1 MKKWLIIP
9 FIVALVGLLVPVSM
23 SLAATPPLVPFDT
36 TWDLFVL
43 DAGSSSVLR
52 IDPATK
58 AITVEFSEAD
68 ITAVTGQASAAFSG
82 EGIAFD
88 AAGNMYFAETLSG
101 SVLKA
106 TNGAGLAVL
115 TSAAAM
121 QTATGLA
128 FNDPGGL
135 AMSDDGFLYLNDDTC
150 DCVLR
155 IDTSTGAVSV
165 YVTEAALEAL
175 QLGST
180 VDLNSP
186 IVGAEG
192 GVVYTASDGVPDTIF
207 AIAAGGVP
215 SVLSADPVFSDLD
228 VFMTRHPSGDLII
241 GDNAAADTVRRVTPA
256 GVVSTYITEAALE
269 ALISPLD
276 VDLEGGN
283 AFDISGNTYLAVQSV
298 EFGPAGQVN
307 TPYIFLFDT
316 SVVGSV
322 WLGPTDFSTATG
334 VDADLNSGIAFAPSD
349 VSYPNDPPPPT
360 PTPTPTPPPE
370 GCNFELEPTLVGT
383 NGDDVLVGTNGDDV
397 IDGKGGD
404 DLIKG
409 KGGNDVI
416 LGGKGNDDIRGG
428 NGDDCIDGGKN
439 DDLIRGNKGDDT
451 ILGGNGDDDIRGNA
465 GADTIDAGNGDDTVR
480 GGKGNDDI
488 TGGNGEDDIRGNAGA
503 DTIDAGKGNDT
514 VSGGKGNDDITGGK
528 GNDTIA
534 ANAGADVIDGG
545 KGNDDIKGGKGNDT
559 LDGAQGNDSLN
570 GQGGFDTCLNGE
582 TVTNCEA

>member
-9 FIVALVGLLVPVSM
+9 FIAAPVGLLVPVSM

-36 TWDLFVL
+36 TFDLFVL
-43 DAGSSSVLR
+43 DNGSSSVLR
-52 IDPATK
+52 VDPSTK

-68 ITAVTGQASAAFSG
+68 ITAVTGQSPAVFSG
-82 EGIAFD
+82 EGITFD
-88 AAGNMYFAETLSG
+88 AAGNMYFAETVSG
-101 SVLKA
+101 SALKA
-106 TNGAGLAVL
+106 TDGAGLAVL
-115 TSAAAM
+115 ASAADM
-121 QTATGLA
+121 QAATGLA

-135 AMSDDGFLYLNDDTC
+135 AMSDDGFLYVNDDTC

-165 YVTEAALEAL
+165 YVTKAALEAL

-192 GVVYTASDGVPDTIF
+192 GVVYIASDGVPDTIF

-215 SVLSADPVFSDLD
+215 SVLSADPVYSDLD

-256 GVVSTYITEAALE
+256 GVVSTYITKAALE
-269 ALISPLD
+269 ALIGGLD

-283 AFDISGNTYLAVQSV
+283 AFDSSGNTYLAVQSV
-298 EFGPAGQVN
+298 EFGPAGQIN
-307 TPYIFLFDT
+307 TPYILLFDT

-322 WLGPTDFSTATG
+322 WLGPTDFSTVTG

-360 PTPTPTPPPE
+360 PTPTPTPPTPTPTPTPPPE
-370 GCNFELEPTLVGT
+370 GCNFELEPTIVGT
-383 NGDDVLVGTNGDDV
+383 SGDDVLVGTNGDDV
-397 IDGKGGD
+397 IH
-404 DLIKG
+404 G

-428 NGDDCIDGGKN
+428 SGNDYIEGNNGKDEIDGGS
-439 DDLIRGNKGDDT
+439 GSDT
-451 ILGGNGDDDIRGNA
+451 INGGSQADEIEAGPGNDIV
-465 GADTIDAGNGDDTVR
+465 DAGS
-480 GGKGNDDI
+480 GNDVVY
-488 TGGNGEDDIRGNAGA
+488 GESGNDVIAAGSGK
-503 DTIDAGKGNDT
+503 DYVDAGKGNDQVT
-514 VSGGKGNDDITGGK
+514 GDNGK
-528 GNDTIA
+528 DTL
-534 ANAGADVIDGG
+534 DGG
-545 KGNDDIKGGKGNDT
+545 PGNDT
-559 LDGAQGNDSLN
+559 LDGGN
-570 GQGGFDTCLNGE
+570 GKDTCLNGE
-582 TVTNCEA
+582 VVINCEA

>member
-9 FIVALVGLLVPVSM
+9 FIAALVGLLVPVSM
-23 SLAATPPLVPFDT
+23 SLAATPPLVTFDT
-36 TWDLFVL
+36 TFDLFVL
-43 DAGSSSVLR
+43 DNGSSSVLR
-52 IDPATK
+52 VDPSTK
-58 AITVEFSEAD
+58 AITVEFSEAG
-68 ITAVTGQASAAFSG
+68 ITAVTGQSPGVFSG

-88 AAGNMYFAETLSG
+88 AAGNMYCAETVSG

-106 TNGAGLAVL
+106 TGGAGLAVL
-115 TSAAAM
+115 ASAAAM
-121 QTATGLA
+121 QAATGLA

-135 AMSDDGFLYLNDDTC
+135 AMSDDGFLYVNDDTC

-165 YVTEAALEAL
+165 YVAGATLEAL

-192 GVVYTASDGVPDTIF
+192 SVVYIASDGVPDTIF

-215 SVLSADPVFSDLD
+215 SVLSADPVFNDLD
-228 VFMTRHPSGDLII
+228 VFMTRDPSGDLII
-241 GDNAAADTVRRVTPA
+241 GDNAGADTVRRVTPA
-256 GVVSTYITEAALE
+256 GVVSTYITEAVLE
-269 ALISPLD
+269 ALIAGLD
-276 VDLEGGN
+276 VDLEGGI
-283 AFDISGNTYLAVQSV
+283 AFDSAGNTYLAVQSV

-349 VSYPNDPPPPT
+349 VSYPTDSYPHSNSAS
-360 PTPTPTPPPE
+360 
-370 GCNFELEPTLVGT
+370 GGLNFDLEPTIVGT

-397 IDGKGGD
+397 IDGKGG
-404 DLIKG
+404 
-409 KGGNDVI
+409 NDVI
-416 LGGKGNDDIRGG
+416 IGGKGDDEIHGG
-428 NGDDCIDGGKN
+428 NGDDCIDGGK
-439 DDLIRGNKGDDT
+439 DDDDIRGGKGNDT

-465 GADTIDAGNGDDTVR
+465 GVDTIDAGKGDDTVS
-480 GGKGNDDI
+480 GGKGADDLK
-488 TGGNGEDDIRGNAGA
+488 GGNGDDVVKGNAGA

-514 VSGGKGNDDITGGK
+514 VSGGTKADIIDGGP
-528 GNDTIA
+528 GADTIA
-534 ANAGADVIDGG
+534 GNSGADVIDGG
-545 KGNDDIKGGKGNDT
+545 KGNDDIKGGKGDDT

-570 GQGGFDTCLNGE
+570 GQGG
-582 TVTNCEA
+582 ASIPA

>member
-1 MKKWLIIP
+1 MKKWLITP
-9 FIVALVGLLVPVSM
+9 FIAAPVGLLVPVSM

-36 TWDLFVL
+36 TFDLFVL
-43 DAGSSSVLR
+43 DNGSSSVLR
-52 IDPATK
+52 VDPSTK

-68 ITAVTGQASAAFSG
+68 ITAVTGQSPAVFSG

-88 AAGNMYFAETLSG
+88 AAGNMYFAETVSG

-106 TNGAGLAVL
+106 TDGAGLAVL
-115 TSAAAM
+115 ASAADM
-121 QTATGLA
+121 QAATGLA

-135 AMSDDGFLYLNDDTC
+135 AMSDDGFLYVNDDTC

-165 YVTEAALEAL
+165 YVTKAALEAL

-192 GVVYTASDGVPDTIF
+192 GVVYIASDGVPDTIF

-215 SVLSADPVFSDLD
+215 SVLSADPVYSDLD

-269 ALISPLD
+269 ALIGGLD

-283 AFDISGNTYLAVQSV
+283 AFDSSGNTYLAVQSV
-298 EFGPAGQVN
+298 EFGPAGQIN
-307 TPYIFLFDT
+307 TPYILLFDT

-322 WLGPTDFSTATG
+322 WLGPTDFSTVTG

-360 PTPTPTPPPE
+360 PTPTPTPPTPTPTPTPPPE
-370 GCNFELEPTLVGT
+370 GCNFELEPTIVGT
-383 NGDDVLVGTNGDDV
+383 SGDDVLVGTNGDDV
-397 IDGKGGD
+397 IHGKGGND
-404 DLIKG
+404 VIKG

-428 NGDDCIDGGKN
+428 NGDDCIDGGKG
-439 DDLIRGNKGDDT
+439 DDDIRGQNGDDT
-451 ILGGNGDDDIRGNA
+451 ILGGRDSDHIRGGSGDDDI
-465 GADTIDAGNGDDTVR
+465 DAGKGDDTVHGNNGKDNIV
-480 GGKGNDDI
+480 GGKGNDVLKGGSGADQI
-488 TGGNGEDDIRGNAGA
+488 DGGNGNDEIDGGN
-503 DTIDAGKGNDT
+503 
-514 VSGGKGNDDITGGK
+514 
-528 GNDTIA
+528 
-534 ANAGADVIDGG
+534 GADVIDGG
-545 KGNDDIKGGKGNDT
+545 KGADTINGRSGNDEI
-559 LDGAQGNDSLN
+559 DGGNGADVIN
-570 GQGGFDTCLNGE
+570 RWQRCR
-582 TVTNCEA
+582 